1 MPTYTCEPCGF
12 SSTYKSSHLN
22 HMKSKKHLRNTEEGA
37 SVPTDDAPTDDAPTD
52 DTATDDTAT
61 DDTATDDT
69 PASQDDITNALF
81 FLEAKNRLQE
91 SRITRLEE
99 IIKVMAEEIDN
110 IKKTPMVD
118 TQNNTTNNTN
128 VNLLLQIN
136 VDSEDKL
143 TIGGGMQRIPNLPE
157 TVRDQ
162 LENALPTSIN
172 TLFAKNN
179 DMTIECGSGGSDSDD
194 MSDTESFVDF
204 DSEPAPKVTL
214 DNIDEMIADECI
226 RASIRKL
233 LMEED
238 EYNRECAQDAID
250 AIVGE
255 IEGVCVGSVP

>member
-37 SVPTDDAPTDDAPTD
+37 SVPTDDAPTDDTV
-52 DTATDDTAT
+52 
-61 DDTATDDT
+61 
-69 PASQDDITNALF
+69 ASQDDITNALF

-179 DMTIECGSGGSDSDD
+179 DMTIECGSAGSGGSDSDD

-214 DNIDEMIADECI
+214 DNIDEMIPDECI

-250 AIVGE
+250 DIVGK
-255 IEGVCVGSVP
+255 IEDGVEQAMTTGNR